1 MNTTALL
8 GLVLLQRGSEALG
21 GLFGLIIVVAIYA
34 YVAICLQK
42 MAEKTNT
49 GDTWW
54 AWVPILNILLMLKI
68 GQKPLW
74 WIILLLIPLVNFI
87 IFILVGMAICKALNK
102 PPLLG
107 IGLAIPL
114 LNFILLG
121 YLAFSD

>member
-1 MNTTALL
+1 MDTTTLL
-8 GLVLLQRGSEALG
+8 GLALLQRDSGVLG
-21 GLFGLIIVVAIYA
+21 GLFGLVIVVAIYA

-74 WIILLLIPLVNFI
+74 WIILLLIPLVNI
-87 IFILVGMAICKALNK
+87 VIGIVVWVAICNNLNK
-102 PPLLG
+102 SPLLV
-107 IGLAIPL
+107 IGLLIPL
-114 LNFILLG
+114 VNFIVLG

>member
-1 MNTTALL
+1 MNTTAVL
-8 GLVLLQRGSEALG
+8 GLALLQRDSGALG
-21 GLFGLIIVVAIYA
+21 GLFGLVIIVAIYA

-54 AWVPILNILLMLKI
+54 AWVPILNILLLLKI

-74 WIILLLIPLVNFI
+74 WIILFFIPLVNFI
-87 IFILVGMAICKALNK
+87 IFILVGMAVCKALNK

-107 IGLAIPL
+107 IALALPL
-114 LNFILLG
+114 LNLILLG
-121 YLAFSD
+121 YLAFTD